1 MVGIALNIFL
11 RLAANS
17 SGVRTRHTLCPQR
30 ALRAFAACASFATLA
45 AAAPA
50 HAQASSESEAEAIV
64 LRPLS
69 FFKVN
74 DLDFGDIIA
83 SNSAGTVRI
92 APDGSRS
99 ASGGVTLAGAGGE
112 PARFAGLGSYN
123 RQVNI
128 SLSSNSIWITGPGQ
142 RMRVRDFEIGST
154 PTAPLSTNPTRFRIA
169 TPLGN
174 YNFPVGA
181 TLYVNANQAPG
192 EYSGTFT
199 ITLNYL

>member
-1 MVGIALNIFL
+1 MREDQTHHRPARHAARL
-11 RLAANS
+11 RS
-17 SGVRTRHTLCPQR
+17 
-30 ALRAFAACASFATLA
+30 LRAADGSGDRTGGAC
-45 AAAPA
+45 PG
-50 HAQASSESEAEAIV
+50 HIQAEAIV

-83 SNSAGTVRI
+83 SGSAGTVRL
-92 APDGSRS
+92 APDGTRSRT
-99 ASGGVTLAGAGGE
+99 GGATLAGSSGE

-128 SLSSNSIWITGPGQ
+128 SLGSNTIWITGPGQ

-154 PTAPLSTNPTRFRIA
+154 PTAILSTSPTRFRITSA
-169 TPLGN
+169 LGN

-181 TLYVNANQAPG
+181 TLEVNANQAPG
-192 EYSGTFT
+192 DYSGTFT

>member
-1 MVGIALNIFL
+1 MADAALTLNWK
-11 RLAANS
+11 LAAIR
-17 SGVRTRHTLCPQR
+17 GDVRTSHIFRPLHTQR
-30 ALRAFAACASFATLA
+30 GLA
-45 AAAPA
+45 ALVLLFVPAAPA
-50 HAQASSESEAEAIV
+50 LAQNSTQVQTDAIV

-83 SNSAGTVRI
+83 SGTAGTVRI
-92 APDGSRS
+92 APDGARTRT
-99 ASGGVTLAGAGGE
+99 GGATLAGNSGE
-112 PARFAGLGSYN
+112 PARFAGLGTPN

-128 SLSSNSIWITGPGQ
+128 SLGANSIFITGPGT

-154 PTAPLSTNPTRFRIA
+154 PTAILSTTPTRFTIA
-169 TPLGN
+169 TAIGN

-181 TLYVNANQAPG
+181 TLEVGANQTPG
-192 EYSGTFT
+192 DYAGTFT

>member
-1 MVGIALNIFL
+1 M
-11 RLAANS
+11 
-17 SGVRTRHTLCPQR
+17 RTRHTIFRQHW
-30 ALRAFAACASFATLA
+30 LRGIAACACATTA
-45 AAAPA
+45 IVAAPT
-50 HAQASSESEAEAIV
+50 HAQASSQGEAEAIV

-74 DLDFGDIIA
+74 DLDFGSIVA
-83 SNSAGTVRI
+83 SGAAGTVRLH
-92 APDGSRS
+92 PDGSRS
-99 ASGGVTLAGAGGE
+99 ATGGVTLAGSGGE

-128 SLSSNSIWITGPGQ
+128 SLGSNSIWITGPGQ
-142 RMRVRDFEIGST
+142 RMRVRTFEIGST
-154 PTAPLSTNPTRFRIA
+154 PTAILSTSPTRFRIA

-181 TLYVNANQAPG
+181 TLEVNANQAPG
-192 EYSGTFT
+192 DYSGSFT

>member
-1 MVGIALNIFL
+1 MRTSHIILPQPLLRGI
-11 RLAANS
+11 
-17 SGVRTRHTLCPQR
+17 
-30 ALRAFAACASFATLA
+30 AACALIT
-45 AAAPA
+45 APA
-50 HAQASSESEAEAIV
+50 AFAPAFAQGATQSDVEAIV

-83 SNSAGTVRI
+83 SGSAGTVVLD
-92 APDGSRS
+92 PDGSRS
-99 ASGGVTLAGAGGE
+99 RTGGVTLAGPAGE

-128 SLSSNSIWITGPGQ
+128 SLGANRIWITGPGQ

-154 PTAPLSTNPTRFRIA
+154 PTAILSTAPTRFRI
-169 TPLGN
+169 TSPLGN

-181 TLYVNANQAPG
+181 TLEVNANQAPG
-192 EYSGTFT
+192 DYSGTFT